1 MGSAMNS
8 KVTSANLECSKTSY
22 GVNNSQ
28 DSSRAPLTESEECV
42 DAASNISEN
51 NSLEEILNNKASESN
66 VHSEKCDILKSSN
79 DDKDKSSNHGN
90 TSQDVKSDTD
100 NSSNNIQ
107 EPNQNFDEIT
117 EDLRAISAALKST
130 LPTDENS
137 QTSN

>member
-51 NSLEEILNNKASESN
+51 NSLEEIMNIKASESN

-79 DDKDKSSNHGN
+79 DDKDKSSNHGI
-90 TSQDVKSDTD
+90 TSQDVKADTD
-100 NSSNNIQ
+100 NSSDNIL

-117 EDLRAISAALKST
+117 EDLREISAALKST